1 MRDITDLFTVDGQ
14 GILVPDAPVTVQ
26 LTDIEGES
34 ARDRSG
40 MLHRT
45 VLRRVRSWEFTYG
58 RLTEE
63 ERSYMQTLLMGEAA
77 FRFVCP
83 DGECLCCCRGWRMD
97 YYDATQ
103 GQWQNFRFLVE
114 EV

>member
-1 MRDITDLFTVDGQ
+1 MRDITELFTVDGQ

-45 VLRRVRSWEFTYG
+45 VLRRCKSWEFTYS
-58 RLTEE
+58 RITDENRQYLL
-63 ERSYMQTLLMGEAA
+63 TLLTPGVFPFTHPQGESTCYCKEVSAD
-77 FRFVCP
+77 FH
-83 DGECLCCCRGWRMD
+83 
-97 YYDATQ
+97 DATA
-103 GQWQNFRFLVE
+103 GVWKNLRFRVE

>member
-1 MRDITDLFTVDGQ
+1 MRDITELFTVDGQ

-63 ERSYMQTLLMGEAA
+63 GLPVPATTAHHIKHRDKYPELQYKVSNGQALCAA
-77 FRFVCP
+77 CHNRKHP
-83 DGECLCCCRGWRMD
+83 EKGGRYWD
-97 YYDATQ
+97 
-103 GQWQNFRFLVE
+103 
-114 EV
+114 